1 MKRNRVSF
9 HHQRHFL
16 KHIELCIGTFR
27 LWGNIG
33 QKFYN
38 RYISP
43 LITMGFKFWIFK
55 SLSVS
60 IIFLI
65 IKVLL
70 LSDPLDTDKAL
81 IPSIFIKTSQFFY
94 FFGESWHQSSF
105 SKIVVNFFF
114 SENGHP
120 FFGRHIIEK
129 KSVQFRPNII
139 RAGSKSWLLTC
150 SSNITLTLSSYTGS
164 ALKRELNFCNRYLS
178 LL

>member
-33 QKFYN
+33 QNFYN

-55 SLSVS
+55 FLSVS

-70 LSDPLDTDKAL
+70 LSDPLDTDKAP
-81 IPSIFIKTSQFFY
+81 IPSIFIKTSQLFY

-114 SENGHP
+114 FRKWSSIFWTSH
-120 FFGRHIIEK
+120 HWK
-129 KSVQFRPNII
+129 KICSVQTKSDKGRFKI
-139 RAGSKSWLLTC
+139 RAT
-150 SSNITLTLSSYTGS
+150 
-164 ALKRELNFCNRYLS
+164 YLQ
-178 LL
+178 